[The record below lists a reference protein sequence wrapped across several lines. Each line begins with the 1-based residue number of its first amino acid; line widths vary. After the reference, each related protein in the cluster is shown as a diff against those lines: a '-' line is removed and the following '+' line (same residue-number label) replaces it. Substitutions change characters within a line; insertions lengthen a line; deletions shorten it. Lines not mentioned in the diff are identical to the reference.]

1 MPNYRKKCQKEECL
15 QVAGELEVKA
25 QIKLRINTAT
35 GQPVVIIRSFQV
47 CLFQHSDP
55 TNISHHACSWLLLG
69 GSQCLQFNIGM
80 GKPMLN

>member
-1 MPNYRKKCQKEECL
+1 MPFCSHLYVNVIMLPTGMPNYRKKCQKEECL

-47 CLFQHSDP
+47 RLFP
-55 TNISHHACSWLLLG
+55 AL
-69 GSQCLQFNIGM
+69 
-80 GKPMLN
+80 